1 MKGLKGIRTNASIV
15 FFQARMTRNFTERIK
30 QRLCKSV
37 SSVPEDYL
45 FKSDDWGTSTS
56 SLNH

>member
-37 SSVPEDYL
+37 SSVPKKNRLKPL
-45 FKSDDWGTSTS
+45 FNKPFFMLD
-56 SLNH
+56 LC